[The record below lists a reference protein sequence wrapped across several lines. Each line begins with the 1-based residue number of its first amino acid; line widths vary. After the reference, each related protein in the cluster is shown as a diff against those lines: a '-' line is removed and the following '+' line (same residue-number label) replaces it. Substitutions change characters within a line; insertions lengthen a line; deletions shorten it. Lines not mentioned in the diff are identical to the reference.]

1 MVFPNI
7 RRILRIGSP
16 LDSLKLILV
25 VAVSSRPRYRGVFL
39 RLLRPF
45 VRSGEITVRYR
56 CYERF
61 YKTVLR
67 MSDLNADF
75 LSTLELCVSDI
86 YRLDRNFRPDLVIDG
101 GGNIGL
107 FTLRAAASI
116 LPGNETPVKFVVCEP
131 LPRNIDQIRRHLT
144 INGVEAEVMPFCL
157 GGTRRSIPFYC
168 RGANQSSFDS
178 REAYGSVIEI
188 PVVLL
193 DDAIGSYPAGR
204 ILIKLDIEGMEV
216 EALSAFLPK
225 ERRAVYIVGE
235 LHDYPVNAPVMERL
249 FYDHGWTLELF
260 DIDRDTS
267 SFRACSPAAFPL
279 LAWAPSVKALA
290 PMGSHV
296 ENR

>member
-7 RRILRIGSP
+7 RRILGIGS
-16 LDSLKLILV
+16 LSSSVKLILV
-25 VAVSSRPRYRGVFL
+25 AGTSSRPKYRGVFL
-39 RLLRPF
+39 RLLQPF
-45 VRSGEITVRYR
+45 VRRDEITVRYR

-75 LSTLELCVSDI
+75 LSTRELCVSDI
-86 YRLDRNFRPDLVIDG
+86 YRLDRNFGPDLVIDG

-116 LPGNETPVKFVVCEP
+116 LPGNKTPVKFVVCEP
-131 LPRNIDQIRRHLT
+131 LPRNIDQIQRHLKM
-144 INGVEAEVMPFCL
+144 NGLEAEIMPYCL
-157 GGTRRSIPFYC
+157 GGTRRSMPFYC
-168 RGANQSSFDS
+168 RGANESSFDS
-178 REAYGSVIEI
+178 REAYDSVIEI

-193 DDAIGSYPAGR
+193 DDAIGSYPAER

-216 EALSAFLPK
+216 EALSALLPE

-235 LHDYPVNAPVMERL
+235 LHDYPVNAPRMKHL
-249 FYDHGWTLELF
+249 FDEHGWTLELF
-260 DIDRDTS
+260 DIDRETS
-267 SFRACSPAAFPL
+267 SFRACSPAAVPL
-279 LAWAPSVKALA
+279 LEWAASVKAPALL
-290 PMGSHV
+290 GN